1 MEAVPGM
8 SVLSLRLPYKSKTIT
23 NKMFTPSIPNKYSMK
38 KIKASRHGYAV
49 SFHAE
54 APGRFEIL
62 SCNDDA

>member
-1 MEAVPGM
+1 
-8 SVLSLRLPYKSKTIT
+8 
-23 NKMFTPSIPNKYSMK
+23 MFTPSIPNKYSMK